1 MKHVIAC
8 MRALCPISDETVKE
22 LESLVVKC
30 NYPKRYQLI
39 KENIFCR
46 YAYFI
51 EKGMTRSFWLVD
63 GEEITT
69 SFSCEGNI
77 VFSMD
82 ELYYNKLSEEFVESL
97 EDMEVYEISL
107 SHLTHMF
114 RTNIEWANWGRVIH
128 QDEYRRLHRTHKE
141 RLTLPAK
148 ERYEQ
153 MKIQFPAV
161 CERANLGYIASY
173 LGITLPTLSRIR
185 SNEKES

>member
-1 MKHVIAC
+1 

-107 SHLTHMF
+107 SHLTHLF

>member
-1 MKHVIAC
+1 
-8 MRALCPISDETVKE
+8 
-22 LESLVVKC
+22 
-30 NYPKRYQLI
+30 
-39 KENIFCR
+39 
-46 YAYFI
+46 
-51 EKGMTRSFWLVD
+51 
-63 GEEITT
+63 
-69 SFSCEGNI
+69 
-77 VFSMD
+77 MD

-107 SHLTHMF
+107 SHLTHLF

-185 SNEKES
+185 SNEKRVLKRKQPVFRKIESASIRISVFILSIMPVYKSDYYSLRQWTV